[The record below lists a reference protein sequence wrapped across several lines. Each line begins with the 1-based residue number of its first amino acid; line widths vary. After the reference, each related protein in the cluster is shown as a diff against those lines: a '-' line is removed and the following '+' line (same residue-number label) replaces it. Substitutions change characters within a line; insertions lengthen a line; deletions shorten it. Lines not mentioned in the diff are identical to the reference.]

1 VNKFYFLPFSNQF
14 YSFSFEINKIKDFV
28 NSFKKIVQVKNIGIR
43 KKPTIENIKLIARLE
58 YPKEIILINIVVSF
72 EQNAN

>member
-1 VNKFYFLPFSNQF
+1 VH
-14 YSFSFEINKIKDFV
+14 
-28 NSFKKIVQVKNIGIR
+28 VKNIGIK

-58 YPKEIILINIVVSF
+58 YPKDIILINIVVSF